1 MAIML
6 FELSCRFGP
15 NWNNSTLP
23 FHPPNQFFFKNLE
36 NNTQK
41 HRQNIKENA
50 IGKIAFQAKTPL
62 YATPERHQSQYLTQR
77 KATYNP

>member
-41 HRQNIKENA
+41 HRQNIKGNA
-50 IGKIAFQAKTPL
+50 TGKIASRQKRPDMAYQK
-62 YATPERHQSQYLTQR
+62 SV
-77 KATYNP
+77 